1 MEMNA
6 YQAAAKETAV
16 FPKDQGIVYTALGL
30 TSEAGEVAD
39 KVKKVIR
46 DNEGVFTEEVR
57 EAIKRELGD
66 VLWYVS
72 GLAWELGYTLEDV
85 ADTNITKLSSRFQR
99 GQIGGSGD
107 DR

>member
-16 FPKDQGIVYTALGL
+16 FPPEKGIEYTTLGL
-30 TSEAGEVAD
+30 VSEAGEVAD

-46 DNEGVFTEEVR
+46 DSGGHFSDEVK
-57 EAIKRELGD
+57 EAIKKELGD

-72 GLAWELGYTLEDV
+72 GMAWELGFTLTDV
-85 ADTNITKLSSRFQR
+85 AETNILKLSSRYER
-99 GQIGGSGD
+99 GKIGGSGD

>member
-16 FPKDQGIVYTALGL
+16 FPPDQGIVYTALGL
-30 TSEAGEVAD
+30 ASEAGEVTD

-46 DNEGVFTEEVR
+46 DSGGVFSDEAR
-57 EAIKRELGD
+57 EAIKKELGD

-72 GLAWELGYTLEDV
+72 GLAWELL
-85 ADTNITKLSSRFQR
+85 
-99 GQIGGSGD
+99 
-107 DR
+107 

>member
-1 MEMNA
+1 MDMNA

-16 FPKDQGIVYTALGL
+16 FPKDLGIVYTTLGL

-46 DNEGVFTEEVR
+46 DNDGVFTEEIR
-57 EAIKRELGD
+57 DAIKRELGD

-85 ADTNITKLSSRFQR
+85 AATNIIKLSSRFQR

>member
-6 YQAAAKETAV
+6 YQVAANETAV
-16 FPKDQGIVYTALGL
+16 FPPDQGIVYTTLGL
-30 TSEAGEVAD
+30 ASEAGEVAD

-46 DNEGVFTEEVR
+46 DSDGVFSEEVR
-57 EAIKRELGD
+57 ESIKMELGD

-72 GLAWELGYTLEDV
+72 GLAWELGYSLDDV
-85 ADTNITKLSSRFQR
+85 ADANITKLSSRFDR
-99 GQIGGSGD
+99 GKIGGSGD

>member
-16 FPKDQGIVYTALGL
+16 FPPDQGIVYTALGL
-30 TSEAGEVAD
+30 ASEAGEVTD

-46 DNEGVFTEEVR
+46 DNGGVFSDEAR
-57 EAIKRELGD
+57 EAIKKELGD

-72 GLAWELGYTLEDV
+72 GLAWELGYTLTEV
-85 ADTNITKLSSRFQR
+85 ADANIEKLSSRFER
-99 GQIGGSGD
+99 GKIGGSGD

>member
-16 FPKDQGIVYTALGL
+16 FPPDQGIVYTALGL
-30 TSEAGEVAD
+30 ASEAGEVTD

-46 DNEGVFTEEVR
+46 DNEGVFSYDAR
-57 EAIKRELGD
+57 EAIKKELGD

-72 GLAWELGYTLEDV
+72 GLAWELGFTLTEV
-85 ADTNITKLSSRFQR
+85 ADANIEKLSSRFER
-99 GQIGGSGD
+99 GKIGGSGD

>member
-16 FPKDQGIVYTALGL
+16 FPPDQGIVYTALGL
-30 TSEAGEVAD
+30 ASEAGEVTD

-46 DNEGVFTEEVR
+46 DSDGVFSEEAR
-57 EAIKRELGD
+57 DAIKKELGD

-72 GLAWELGYTLEDV
+72 GLAWELGYTLTEV
-85 ADTNITKLSSRFQR
+85 ADANIQKLSSRFER
-99 GQIGGSGD
+99 GKIGGSGD

>member
-6 YQAAAKETAV
+6 YQVAANETAV
-16 FPKDQGIVYTALGL
+16 FPPTRGVEYTTLGL

-46 DNEGVFTEEVR
+46 DNNGEFSEQHKADIV
-57 EAIKRELGD
+57 KELGD

-72 GLAWELGYTLEDV
+72 SLAWELGYTLDNV
-85 ADTNITKLSSRFQR
+85 ADMNISKLSSRKER
-99 GQIGGSGD
+99 GKIGGSGD

>member
-16 FPKDQGIVYTALGL
+16 FPPDQGIVYTALGL
-30 TSEAGEVAD
+30 ASEAGEVTD

-46 DNEGVFTEEVR
+46 DNEGVFSHDAR
-57 EAIKRELGD
+57 EAIKKELGD

-72 GLAWELGYTLEDV
+72 GLAWELGFTLTEV
-85 ADTNITKLSSRFQR
+85 ADANIEKLSSRFER
-99 GQIGGSGD
+99 GKIGGSGD

>member
-16 FPKDQGIVYTALGL
+16 FPPDQGIVYTTLGL
-30 TSEAGEVAD
+30 ASEAGEVAD

-46 DNEGVFTEEVR
+46 DNDGVFSEEVR
-57 EAIKRELGD
+57 ESIKKELGD

-72 GLAWELGYTLEDV
+72 GLAWELGYSLDDV
-85 ADTNITKLSSRFQR
+85 ADANIIKLSSRFDR
-99 GQIGGSGD
+99 GKIGGSGD

>member
-6 YQAAAKETAV
+6 YQVAAKETAV
-16 FPKDQGIVYTALGL
+16 FPPDQGIVYTTLGL
-30 TSEAGEVAD
+30 ASEAGEVAD

-46 DNEGVFTEEVR
+46 DNDGVFSEEVR
-57 EAIKRELGD
+57 ESIKKELGD

-72 GLAWELGYTLEDV
+72 GLAWELGYSLDNV
-85 ADTNITKLSSRFQR
+85 AAANIAKLSSRFER
-99 GQIGGSGD
+99 GKIGGSGD

>member
-6 YQAAAKETAV
+6 YQAAAQETAV
-16 FPKDQGIVYTALGL
+16 FPSDQGIVYTALGL
-30 TSEAGEVAD
+30 ASEAGEVTD

-46 DNEGVFTEEVR
+46 DSGGVFSDDAKD
-57 EAIKRELGD
+57 AIKKELGD

-72 GLAWELGYTLEDV
+72 GLAWELGYTLDQV
-85 ADTNITKLSSRFQR
+85 ADANITKLSSRYDR
-99 GQIGGSGD
+99 GKIGGSGD

>member
-1 MEMNA
+1 MDMNA

-16 FPKDQGIVYTALGL
+16 FPKDLGIVYTTLGL

-46 DNEGVFTEEVR
+46 DNDGVFTEEIR
-57 EAIKRELGD
+57 DAIKRELGD

-85 ADTNITKLSSRFQR
+85 AATNITKLSSRFQR